1 MARKKYTPQKA
12 TLREM
17 VSNYLKENNDARIK
31 IVQNKRDH
39 LNLLFHAILKKRR
52 RKGVWPCQRGQDGY
66 TGALKAPV
74 RCFGNHLSEKRES
87 LFQTR

>member
-39 LNLLFHAILKKRR
+39 LNLLFHAILK
-52 RKGVWPCQRGQDGY
+52 
-66 TGALKAPV
+66 
-74 RCFGNHLSEKRES
+74 
-87 LFQTR
+87 

>member
-52 RKGVWPCQRGQDGY
+52 RKGVWPCQRGQDILNS
-66 TGALKAPV
+66 LK
-74 RCFGNHLSEKRES
+74 NMLSAIKKNIRS
-87 LFQTR
+87 